1 MSKPAILPFLGFVL
15 AAILPFSAAAQE
27 MKSADPSA
35 KGTTMNEL
43 SPAQELCVV
52 ISDKMQEMPVV
63 KDSIPPKPRYWKRGT
78 ITNLGFSEV
87 SLTNWAAGG
96 YGSIALNAYL
106 NAYANYAKDK
116 MIWNND
122 LQVGYG
128 FVNTF
133 QKDGFKKSDDRIIV
147 NSKWGYQMVKSL
159 YFSAVYNFNT
169 TMFPGYK
176 DTTVVSRFFSPAY
189 TTLGLGIDW
198 NPAKWISINFAPLTG
213 KIVFVSDPNLR
224 TKYGN
229 DADEFAHP
237 EFGAQFK
244 MDNKFTI
251 AKTIQCESKLT
262 LFSDYLN
269 KPKNW
274 VVNWDVAIDGNI
286 TKHLAYSVRTNLI
299 YDDNI
304 KFIDA
309 TDKLGNAVKVPGVQF
324 KQVSSLAFT
333 YTFGDTK

>member
-1 MSKPAILPFLGFVL
+1 M
-15 AAILPFSAAAQE
+15 
-27 MKSADPSA
+27 A
-35 KGTTMNEL
+35 KEVTNKEDNYSQWYNDL
-43 SPAQELCVV
+43 
-52 ISDKMQEMPVV
+52 VV
-63 KDSIPPKPRYWKRGT
+63 K
-78 ITNLGFSEV
+78 
-87 SLTNWAAGG
+87 A
-96 YGSIALNAYL
+96 
-106 NAYANYAKDK
+106 
-116 MIWNND
+116 D
-122 LQVGYG
+122 LAE
-128 FVNTF
+128 N
-133 QKDGFKKSDDRIIV
+133 
-147 NSKWGYQMVKSL
+147 
-159 YFSAVYNFNT
+159 SAVRGC
-169 TMFPGYK
+169 MFPGYK
-176 DTTVVSRFFSPAY
+176 DTTIVSRFFSPAY
-189 TTLGLGIDW
+189 TTLGFGIDW

-229 DADEFAHP
+229 DADEFSHP

-269 KPKNW
+269 EPKNL